1 MGKQTEKPDA
11 RPRATG
17 RRSVR
22 DPRPGVIS
30 VTKRRGPSRVAKANL
45 RDRIRRDTASMMDGS
60 FLDMLKKQG
69 YEEVPLEEL
78 QDRLSKLRDE
88 LAPLIVAG
96 RG

>member
-1 MGKQTEKPDA
+1 
-11 RPRATG
+11 
-17 RRSVR
+17 
-22 DPRPGVIS
+22 
-30 VTKRRGPSRVAKANL
+30 
-45 RDRIRRDTASMMDGS
+45 
-60 FLDMLKKQG
+60 MLKKQG